1 MAFTAVDAYDRL
13 IGATRRRSPSACSTL
28 RGVWPGQRVLDLGC
42 GPGATAALAAPVGAT
57 NAVVTRRSRPG
68 RPEIPSGQDDRQSR
82 VA

>member
-42 GPGATAALAAPVGAT
+42 GPVG
-57 NAVVTRRSRPG
+57 RRLRWPL
-68 RPEIPSGQDDRQSR
+68 PSARLTPS
-82 VA
+82 